1 MNRKTDQSKN
11 RVLLF
16 ILILIVGFLAF
27 LSGNIAGK
35 AGIDVSGGILGPEK
49 ITNIN
54 KGKPTDVDFSVF
66 WEAWNKLDKNYV
78 GDINVQDFVYG
89 SISGLFSS
97 TGDPYTEF
105 LKPKENERF
114 KDDISGEFEGIGI
127 EISSVNN
134 LPTVVAPLPDSPAEK
149 AGIKAKDIIAEV
161 DGAATADLA
170 FDEVIDKIRGEKG
183 TEVKI
188 KISREGEK
196 DLIDFSVI
204 RGSIKVASVTNEIK
218 NHNGKTISYIK
229 IRQFG
234 DDTELLFNE
243 ALAEA
248 EKEMS
253 SAIILDLRNNPG
265 GYLETSVS
273 MASNFLDGGVVVTE
287 VDKSGNKKD
296 FKTNKRAKFKDVK
309 LIVMVNGGSASASE
323 IVAGALKDRNRATV
337 IGSKTFG
344 KGSVQVLENLSD
356 GSAVK
361 ITVAKW
367 LTPNGNHIDKTGIEP
382 DVAVEEDDSTD
393 NDDVLDIALDYAVK
407 K

>member
-1 MNRKTDQSKN
+1 MNKKMDQSRN
-11 RVLLF
+11 RLLLF
-16 ILILIVGFLAF
+16 ILILIVGFLSF
-27 LSGNIAGK
+27 VSGNVAGK
-35 AGIDVSGGILGPEK
+35 AGIDVSGSILGPEK
-49 ITNIN
+49 VTNTS
-54 KGKPTDVDFSVF
+54 KGKPSDVDFSVF

-89 SISGLFSS
+89 SISGLFNS

-105 LKPKENERF
+105 LKPKDNERF

-149 AGIKAKDIIAEV
+149 AGIKAKDVISEV
-161 DGAATADLA
+161 DGTPTADLA
-170 FDEVIDKIRGEKG
+170 FNEVIDKIRGEKG
-183 TEVKI
+183 TQVKI

-196 DLIDFSVI
+196 GLIEFSVV
-204 RGSIKVASVTNEIK
+204 RGSIKVSSVTNK
-218 NHNGKTISYIK
+218 VQKYKGKTISEIK

-234 DDTELLFNE
+234 DDTESLFNE

-248 EKEMS
+248 EKQRS
-253 SAIILDLRNNPG
+253 SAIVLDLRNNPG

-309 LIVMVNGGSASASE
+309 LIVLVNGGSASASE
-323 IVAGALKDRNRATV
+323 IVSGALKDRKRATI

-367 LTPNGNHIDKTGIEP
+367 LTPNGSHIDKIGIEP
-382 DVAVEEDDSTD
+382 DIAIEDNDNTEEDE
-393 NDDVLDIALDYAVK
+393 VLDRALEYAIQ
-407 K
+407 